1 MTTDEEQAEGPT
13 GALPESSI
21 KLPTIRSSRSARRIV
36 VAVVISVLTIA
47 GLTAWVL
54 LVPYQDT
61 VVGPPLRCDAT
72 VDWVDSPAGLAQEK
86 VFEKQC
92 DKKRSSRRTTALL
105 IGAGVATA
113 ACAVSTWPSKRLT
126 GEALGPLR

>member
-1 MTTDEEQAEGPT
+1 MTTDEERTNGST
-13 GALPESSI
+13 GAPPEPAI

-36 VAVVISVLTIA
+36 VAVVISALTIV

-54 LVPYQDT
+54 LVPYEAT
-61 VVGPPLRCDAT
+61 VVGSALRCDAM
-72 VDWVDSPAGLAQEK
+72 VDWVDSPAGRAQEK
-86 VFEKQC
+86 MFEKQC
-92 DKKRSSRRTTALL
+92 DKERSSRRTTALL

-113 ACAVSTWPSKRLT
+113 ACAASTWPSKRLT